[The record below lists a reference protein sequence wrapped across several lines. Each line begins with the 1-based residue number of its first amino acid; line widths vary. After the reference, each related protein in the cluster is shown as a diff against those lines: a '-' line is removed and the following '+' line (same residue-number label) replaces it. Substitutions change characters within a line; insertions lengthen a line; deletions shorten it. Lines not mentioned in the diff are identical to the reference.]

1 MAILLSEKD
10 QPASLSAKTHRSASG
25 NYELVVQAPQGESRG
40 YKRSLNFSHGL
51 NLLIR
56 DYWLQDTLVEEL
68 LPEPEGLTLE
78 FGFNIAMAPSVD
90 RPTSILPSESFVQVG
105 PNRTYADITE
115 WPYRGQLLKIDLHLQ
130 APADRTDLSSEQL
143 ALIPAELHGIV
154 SQRPDL
160 WHQSLGAIAPNIQF
174 VLQQILNCP
183 YTGSIQQVYLEGK
196 ALELIALQTAQ
207 WIESSPSRATQ
218 PLKPSDIDRIYQARD
233 LVTQRMDDPPS
244 LLDLARAVGLNDCTL
259 KRGFRQVFG
268 TTVFGYLRQQRL
280 IKAQQLLQ
288 DTEMSV
294 AEVTCQVGYSH
305 AGHFAAAFKREFG
318 VSPKVFQRC
327 VGLPRMAR
335 LDE

>member
-1 MAILLSEKD
+1 MTIILSEKALSALQSKD
-10 QPASLSAKTHRSASG
+10 LASLEPSHHVDFELTIQSPRS
-25 NYELVVQAPQGESRG
+25 QSRG

-56 DYWLQDTLVEEL
+56 DYWLQDALVEEL

-78 FGFNIAMAPSVD
+78 FGFNIAVLTEAD
-90 RPTSILPSESFVQVG
+90 LPSSDLPEASFVQVA
-105 PNRTYADITE
+105 PNRTQADTVE
-115 WPYRGQLLKIDLHLQ
+115 WPHQGRLLKIDLHLR
-130 APADRTDLSSEQL
+130 APATKADLSTEQL
-143 ALIPAELHGIV
+143 ALIPAELQRV
-154 SQRPDL
+154 VRQRPDL
-160 WHQSLGAIAPNIQF
+160 WCQSLGAIAPNIQL

-207 WIESSPSRATQ
+207 WIESGPSRPTQ
-218 PLKPSDIDRIYQARD
+218 RLKPSDIDRIHQARD
-233 LVTQRMDDPPS
+233 LIAQRLDAPPS
-244 LLDLARAVGLNDCTL
+244 LLELARAVGLNDCTL

-280 IKAQQLLQ
+280 LKAQQLLQ

-318 VSPKVFQRC
+318 VSPKVFKNS
-327 VGLPRMAR
+327 VL
-335 LDE
+335 

>member
-10 QPASLSAKTHRSASG
+10 HPVSLSAKAYPSALS
-25 NYELVVQAPQGESRG
+25 NYELVIPSSQAGSRG
-40 YKRSLNFSHGL
+40 YKRSLNFNHGL

-56 DYWLQDTLVEEL
+56 DYWLQDTLIEEL

-78 FGFNIAMAPSVD
+78 FGFNIATAAAEDLSG
-90 RPTSILPSESFVQVG
+90 SALAQASFVQVA
-105 PNRTYADITE
+105 PNRTYADTTE
-115 WPYRGQLLKIDLHLQ
+115 WPHRGRLLKIDLHLR
-130 APADRTDLSSEQL
+130 APAAMADFNSEQL
-143 ALIPAELHGIV
+143 ALIPTELQGV
-154 SQRPDL
+154 VNQKPDL

-207 WIESSPSRATQ
+207 WLEAGPSRLAQ
-218 PLKPSDIDRIYQARD
+218 RLKPSDVDRIYQARD
-233 LVTQRMDDPPS
+233 LVAQRLDDPLS
-244 LLDLARAVGLNDCTL
+244 LLELARAVGLNDCTL
-259 KRGFRQVFG
+259 KRGFRQVLG

-280 IKAQQLLQ
+280 IKARQLLQ

-294 AEVTCQVGYSH
+294 AEVTYQVGYSH

-318 VSPKVFQRC
+318 VSPKAFKNSV
-327 VGLPRMAR
+327 L
-335 LDE
+335 